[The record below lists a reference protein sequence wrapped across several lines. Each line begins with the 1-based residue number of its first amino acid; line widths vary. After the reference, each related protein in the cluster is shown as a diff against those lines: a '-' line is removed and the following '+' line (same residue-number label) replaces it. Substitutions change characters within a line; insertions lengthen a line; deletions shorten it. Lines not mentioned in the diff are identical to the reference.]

1 MDRPTSTPKT
11 RSNLATTCRAAN
23 TSEVFRFQTDKPSTG
38 WFRALVGCDPSLIR
52 YHASVKHAPLFIVI
66 LSVALP
72 SCDKS
77 EARRDAEERLRQ
89 LTRARVEAKHKAD
102 RQNATVADGVEYAQA
117 CEAAKAALSDAE
129 HAGLGDAEQIAAQ
142 EFEAL
147 DRDLTKRE
155 AERAEALRAITERWS
170 EEKSRIEADARASKN
185 ASIIRA
191 EEDRARLERA
201 ELRLRAAKLIG
212 VDPAELETRS
222 SRDPIPSSDL
232 SLPAGVERTSGSQDE
247 PLVIEGQ

>member
-1 MDRPTSTPKT
+1 
-11 RSNLATTCRAAN
+11 
-23 TSEVFRFQTDKPSTG
+23 
-38 WFRALVGCDPSLIR
+38 
-52 YHASVKHAPLFIVI
+52 VKHAPLFIVI

-191 EEDRARLERA
+191 EEDRARQRFHPGGLPSCERLGIDVRGEA
-201 ELRLRAAKLIG
+201 DDACPGGHRERNCGTGPHEIDEDDVQLGGQVADGAGGDVLHVEDRL
-212 VDPAELETRS
+212 VDPRS
-222 SRDPIPSSDL
+222 IHEVADDGKDRHVP
-232 SLPAGVERTSGSQDE
+232 
-247 PLVIEGQ
+247 